1 MTTSNPR
8 SDLIR
13 RIASFARDPG
23 GVSAVEFSLVL
34 PLLLTAY
41 LGTVEISQGLA
52 IDRKVTL
59 ASRAVADLA
68 SQMST
73 INNADMSN
81 ILKASATVMSPFDQ
95 SVLKVVVTGVKID
108 GNGVA
113 TVAWSDTLN
122 GTVRAVGSTVTL
134 PAPFKVNNS
143 TVVLGEVSYEYKSA
157 IGYVVTGPINLTDQI
172 FMRSRASE
180 ITRLNS

>member
-1 MTTSNPR
+1 M
-8 SDLIR
+8 
-13 RIASFARDPG
+13 
-23 GVSAVEFSLVL
+23 
-34 PLLLTAY
+34 LLTAY
-41 LGTVEISQGLA
+41 LGTIEISQGLA

-68 SQMST
+68 SQLST
-73 INNADMSN
+73 ITNADMTN
-81 ILKASATVMSPFDQ
+81 ILNGSAAVKAPFDP
-95 SVLKVVVTGVKID
+95 SKLKVVVTGVKID

-122 GTVRAVGSTVTL
+122 GAVRAVGSTVSL

-157 IGYVVTGPINLTDQI
+157 IGYVVTGPINLTDHV